1 MKNKIQIL
9 VAEDH
14 PVARVGL
21 CTMINTQ
28 PDMKVV
34 AEACN
39 GREAVELFRQFLP
52 DLVLLD
58 LLMPGAGGTDAAT
71 AIHREYPS
79 AKMIALSTSAR
90 EYDIRRAL
98 AAGVTAYLTKDIEPL
113 ELLNAIRA
121 VHAGGKYLSPALAA
135 VLGQLPKSDL
145 SAREMQVL
153 ALIAMG
159 RSNKQIA
166 YELNI
171 AEHTAKNHVENIL
184 KKLNVQD
191 RTEAVSLAIQQ
202 GIVHL

>member
-1 MKNKIQIL
+1 MNKIRVL

-39 GREAVELFRQFLP
+39 GQEAVELFRRYLP

-58 LLMPGAGGTDAAT
+58 LLMPNTGGTDAAA
-71 AIHREYPS
+71 AIHCEYPS

-90 EYDIRRAL
+90 EYDIRHAL
-98 AAGVTAYLTKDIEPL
+98 AAGMEAYLTKDIAPL
-113 ELLNAIRA
+113 ELLKAIRV

-135 VLGQLPKSDL
+135 VLRHAPKPDL
-145 SAREMQVL
+145 TARETEVL
-153 ALIAMG
+153 ELIVRG

-166 YELNI
+166 YELKI

-184 KKLNVQD
+184 RKLNVHD
-191 RTEAVSLAIQQ
+191 RTEAVSMAIQE
-202 GIVHL
+202 GIIHL